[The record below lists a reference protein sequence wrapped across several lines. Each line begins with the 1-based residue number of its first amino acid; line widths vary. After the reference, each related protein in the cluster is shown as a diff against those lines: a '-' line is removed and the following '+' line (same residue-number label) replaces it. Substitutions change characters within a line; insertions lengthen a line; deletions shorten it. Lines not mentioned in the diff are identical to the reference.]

1 MGSESSKSSDSNSS
15 KSDSDSS
22 SNSGNKSG
30 KLEIM
35 NFLNENDNTIIYR
48 VWIVKKSITVNDRHV
63 NYDFSLDPIMR
74 IAQTVFLLKNNV
86 EKLEIVKPKVNIFK
100 IKNECRWYFK
110 HWAMI
115 LELSNG
121 SFVNIQ
127 FGREGFSLKEF
138 NKTETDGK
146 NLLDSI
152 LDTWGEEEH
161 PFSFCYLGNAFYEYN
176 KLKQQ
181 LEKLKDKESKR
192 FEEKGRVYYNLLHN
206 NCQHFVCDIE
216 KILFGKMK
224 ENHSFDYYLDEFY
237 NKFFP
242 NVDMDKLKSKYEKE
256 LNEKNVE
263 LFKQNINRIK
273 EHSKAGM
280 YKLKSKYEN
289 EFNTLYNL
297 KRKKIEKNCFKEI
310 RKIEDLFGFK
320 CTDYIT

>member
-1 MGSESSKSSDSNSS
+1 MGSESSKSSESNSS
-15 KSDSDSS
+15 KSESDSS
-22 SNSGNKSG
+22 SNSAKNSG
-30 KLEIM
+30 KFEIL
-35 NFLNENDNTIIYR
+35 NFLQENDNTIIYR
-48 VWIVKKSITVNDRHV
+48 VWIVKKSITVKDRHV
-63 NYDFSLDPIMR
+63 NVELPLSFSFIS
-74 IAQTVFLLKNNV
+74 
-86 EKLEIVKPKVNIFK
+86 LELVKPKVNIFK

-146 NLLDSI
+146 SLLDSI

-161 PFSFCYLGNAFYEYN
+161 PFSFCYLGNALYEYN
-176 KLKQQ
+176 KLKQK
-181 LEKLKDKESKR
+181 LEKFKDKESKR
-192 FEEKGRVYYNLLHN
+192 FKEKGEVYYNLLHY

-224 ENHSFDYYLDEFY
+224 GNHSFDYYLDEFY

-273 EHSKAGM
+273 EHSKAE
-280 YKLKSKYEN
+280 SKYEN
-289 EFNTLYNL
+289 EFNPLYIL
-297 KRKKIEKNCFKEI
+297 KRKKIEKKWYKKI

>member
-1 MGSESSKSSDSNSS
+1 MGSESSKSSESNSS
-15 KSDSDSS
+15 KSESDSS
-22 SNSGNKSG
+22 SNSAKNSG
-30 KLEIM
+30 KLEIL
-35 NFLNENDNTIIYR
+35 NFLQENDNTIIYR
-48 VWIVKKSITVNDRHV
+48 VWIVKKSITVKDRHV
-63 NYDFSLDPIMR
+63 HVVLPFSFNSLDIYGYNE
-74 IAQTVFLLKNNV
+74 T
-86 EKLEIVKPKVNIFK
+86 LELVKPKVNIFK

-146 NLLDSI
+146 SLLDSI

-161 PFSFCYLGNAFYEYN
+161 PFSFCYLGNALYEYN
-176 KLKQQ
+176 KLKQK
-181 LEKLKDKESKR
+181 LEKFKDKESKR
-192 FEEKGRVYYNLLHN
+192 FKEKGEVYYNLLHY

-216 KILFGKMK
+216 KILFGKIQG
-224 ENHSFDYYLDEFY
+224 NHSFDYYLDEFY

-273 EHSKAGM
+273 EHSKAIM

-289 EFNTLYNL
+289 EFNPLYNSQ
-297 KRKKIEKNCFKEI
+297 RKNIEKKWYKKI

>member
-22 SNSGNKSG
+22 SNSGNKSE

-63 NYDFSLDPIMR
+63 NYYFSLDRNMK
-74 IAQTVFLLKNNV
+74 IAQTLFLLTNNV
-86 EKLEIVKPKVNIFK
+86 EKLELVKPKVNIFK

-152 LDTWGEEEH
+152 LDT
-161 PFSFCYLGNAFYEYN
+161 
-176 KLKQQ
+176 
-181 LEKLKDKESKR
+181 
-192 FEEKGRVYYNLLHN
+192 
-206 NCQHFVCDIE
+206 
-216 KILFGKMK
+216 
-224 ENHSFDYYLDEFY
+224 
-237 NKFFP
+237 
-242 NVDMDKLKSKYEKE
+242 
-256 LNEKNVE
+256 
-263 LFKQNINRIK
+263 
-273 EHSKAGM
+273 
-280 YKLKSKYEN
+280 
-289 EFNTLYNL
+289 
-297 KRKKIEKNCFKEI
+297 
-310 RKIEDLFGFK
+310 
-320 CTDYIT
+320 

>member
-1 MGSESSKSSDSNSS
+1 MFFFPFKFFEYKER
-15 KSDSDSS
+15 KF
-22 SNSGNKSG
+22 
-30 KLEIM
+30 E
-35 NFLNENDNTIIYR
+35 
-48 VWIVKKSITVNDRHV
+48 
-63 NYDFSLDPIMR
+63 LD
-74 IAQTVFLLKNNV
+74 
-86 EKLEIVKPKVNIFK
+86 KPKVNIFK

-146 NLLDSI
+146 SLLDSI

-161 PFSFCYLGNAFYEYN
+161 PFSFCYLGNALYEYN
-176 KLKQQ
+176 KLKQK
-181 LEKLKDKESKR
+181 LEKFKDKESKR
-192 FEEKGRVYYNLLHN
+192 FKEKGEVYYNLLHN

-224 ENHSFDYYLDEFY
+224 GNHSFDYYLDEFY

-273 EHSKAGM
+273 EHSKAIM

-289 EFNTLYNL
+289 EFNPLYNL
-297 KRKKIEKNCFKEI
+297 KRKKIEKKWYKKI